1 MEAAPM
7 STQTE
12 RERVYSVA
20 YHVQGATTSA
30 EEIPALEGI

>member
-12 RERVYSVA
+12 RERVNSVA
-20 YHVQGATTSA
+20 NHEQGATTSA
-30 EEIPALEGI
+30 EGMPALEEI